1 MSAPPPAHPPVA
13 VESLPAESGT
23 GYPEPFRSRMGGASW
38 RSLGD
43 PFGLT
48 QFGVSHDT
56 LQPGAS
62 SSVRHWHT
70 LADEWLYVLEGELV
84 LRTDDGETLMRP
96 GMCAGFKAGERNGH
110 QLLNRSAAEAKFI
123 VVGSRV
129 PGDLPMYPD
138 DDLAVFVTE
147 AGRSFVHKDGTR
159 Y

>member
-1 MSAPPPAHPPVA
+1 VTSPRPVV
-13 VESLPAESGT
+13 VEALPAESGV
-23 GYPEPFRSRMGGASW
+23 GYPEPFRSRMGQAHW
-38 RSLGD
+38 RALGD
-43 PFGLT
+43 PFGIT

-70 LADEWLYVLEGELV
+70 LSDEWLYVLEGELV
-84 LRTDDGETLMRP
+84 LCTDEGETQMRP
-96 GMCAGFKAGERNGH
+96 GMCVGFKAGERNGH
-110 QLLNRSAAEAKFI
+110 QLLNRGAVEAKFI

-138 DDLAVFVTE
+138 DDLAVFVGE
-147 AGRSFVHKDGTR
+147 AGRRWSHKDGTT